1 MRAFAALV
9 FPFEE
14 RPIAVLVAPGGH
26 RLGRALIDHHLL
38 VNPVDPGAGD
48 GMMMPTGAWV
58 ALGEDDAVATHLV
71 DRADMLSVRSHHL
84 HMLRHAAQRLALVLA
99 PLAPTAEFLLE
110 LGLMFTTIFIIVAIK
125 LLDRQSTRLNSSHY
139 CA

>member
-1 MRAFAALV
+1 MRISDWSSDVCSSDL
-9 FPFEE
+9 
-14 RPIAVLVAPGGH
+14 
-26 RLGRALIDHHLL
+26 
-38 VNPVDPGAGD
+38 VDPGAGD

-125 LLDRQSTRLNSSHY
+125 LLHLPLAPFRIVAVVNVAIGAPIDASGTTKARWGK
-139 CA
+139 

>member
-1 MRAFAALV
+1 MRISDWSSDVCSSDL
-9 FPFEE
+9 
-14 RPIAVLVAPGGH
+14 
-26 RLGRALIDHHLL
+26 
-38 VNPVDPGAGD
+38 VDPGAGD

-125 LLDRQSTRLNSSHY
+125 LLHLPLAPFRIVAVVNVAIVAPIDGRSEEHTPARHSL
-139 CA
+139 